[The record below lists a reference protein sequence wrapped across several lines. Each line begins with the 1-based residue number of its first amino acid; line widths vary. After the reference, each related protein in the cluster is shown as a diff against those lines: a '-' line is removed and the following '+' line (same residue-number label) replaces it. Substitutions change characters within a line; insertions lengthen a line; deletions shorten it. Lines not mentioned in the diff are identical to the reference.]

1 MKFNQSKSATKVT
14 FFAAVALIAGL
25 FTGSVQAQSVY
36 NGKFTLTH
44 SVRWGQAVLP
54 AGSYRIN
61 IDPSNGFGTLLAEV
75 FDTKTGQPAAMI
87 ACNVTENAKG
97 PTVLILSRRGGQQV
111 VHTLRVEELNE
122 SFIFDPS
129 LAHRRVSEE
138 ANSTET
144 VPILNARK

>member
-1 MKFNQSKSATKVT
+1 MKFDHSKAATKVT
-14 FFAAVALIAGL
+14 FFATVLLIAGL
-25 FTGSVQAQSVY
+25 FSGSIQAQSVY
-36 NGKFTLTH
+36 NGRFTLTH
-44 SVRWGQAVLP
+44 SVRWGQALLP

-61 IDPSNGFGTLLAEV
+61 IDPSNGFGMLMAEV
-75 FDTKTGQPAAMI
+75 FDNKTGRPAAMI
-87 ACNVTENAKG
+87 ACNITEKAKG
-97 PTVLILSRRGGQQV
+97 SSVLLLSLRGGEKV

-129 LAHRRVSEE
+129 LAHRRVSED